1 MCHAKGHHQGIGKV
15 KRSHLI
21 GALIG
26 IVFVGTIPLFIRD
39 EYTLGF
45 LVLAGI
51 VSLVVTG
58 LNMLVGHAGQ
68 LSLGHGGFY
77 AIGAYVST
85 LLTIKFGF
93 TPLPALIIAAI
104 VTGLV
109 ALVLGIPLLKMLTQF
124 HLAVATLIFVMLINA
139 LLIVGG
145 PWTGGFTGI
154 QGQPP
159 FSVGPILFEGDV
171 ANYYLVWGVVFLGI
185 LFAAGLSNSQAGRI
199 LRAIQ
204 GDETGAQ
211 SLGIDVAWE
220 KVKVFVLSAIYASV
234 AGTLLAHYTGSVTPA
249 QFGVG
254 PSLEFMVM
262 VFLGGKGSV
271 IGGVVGGS
279 FIKLLPQVT
288 EFMKNYRLLV
298 DGLILTSV
306 LLFVPQGIVGLFRKI
321 WDRRSGGQSP
331 AEETSLNGDGGH
343 PPVASEPVGGQP

>member
-1 MCHAKGHHQGIGKV
+1 M
-15 KRSHLI
+15 KRSHLL

-26 IVFVGTIPLFIRD
+26 IVFVAALPFFIKD

-51 VSLVVTG
+51 VSLIVTG

-77 AIGAYVST
+77 AIGAYAST
-85 LLTIKFGF
+85 ILTIRFGF
-93 TPLPALIIAAI
+93 TPFPALIVAAI
-104 VTGLV
+104 ATGLV
-109 ALVLGIPLLKMLTQF
+109 ALLLGIPLLKMLTQF

-139 LLIVGG
+139 ILIVGG
-145 PWTGGFTGI
+145 GWTGGFTGI

-159 FSVGPILFEGDV
+159 FSIGPIVFEGDV

-185 LFAAGLSNSQAGRI
+185 LFAAGLSNSQAGRV

-220 KVKVFVLSAIYASV
+220 KVKVFVISAIYASV
-234 AGTLLAHYTGSVTPA
+234 AGSLLAHYTGSVTPA

-262 VFLGGKGSV
+262 VFLGGRGSV
-271 IGGVVGGS
+271 IGGVVGGT

-298 DGLILTSV
+298 DGLILTGV
-306 LLFVPQGIVGLFRKI
+306 LLFVPQGIVGLFKKI
-321 WDRRSGGQSP
+321 WDRRPGGKSP
-331 AEETSLNGDGGH
+331 EEAASLSWKASSSS
-343 PPVASEPVGGQP
+343 VALAKPEAKGE

>member
-1 MCHAKGHHQGIGKV
+1 V
-15 KRSHLI
+15 KRSHLF
-21 GALIG
+21 GVLIG
-26 IVFVGTIPLFIRD
+26 IAFVGVIPIFIRD

-77 AIGAYVST
+77 ASGAYVST
-85 LLTIKFGF
+85 ILTIKFGL
-93 TPLPALIIAAI
+93 TPFPALIAAAL

-109 ALVLGIPLLKMLTQF
+109 ALILGIPLLKTLTQF

-139 LLIVGG
+139 VLIVGG
-145 PWTGGFTGI
+145 AWTGGFTGI

-159 FSVGPILFEGDV
+159 FSIGPIVFEGDV
-171 ANYYLVWGVVFLGI
+171 ANYYLVWGVVFLGV
-185 LFAAGLSNSQAGRI
+185 LFAAGLSNSQAGRV

-220 KVKVFVLSAIYASV
+220 KIKVFVISAIYASV
-234 AGTLLAHYTGSVTPA
+234 AGSLLAHYTGSVTPA

-254 PSLEFMVM
+254 TSLEFMVM

-271 IGGVVGGS
+271 IGGVVGGP
-279 FIKLLPQVT
+279 FIKLLPQFT
-288 EFMKNYRLLV
+288 EFMKNYRLLA
-298 DGLILTSV
+298 DGLILTGV
-306 LLFVPQGIVGLFRKI
+306 LLFVPQGIVGLIKKG
-321 WDRRSGGQSP
+321 WDRVFGDELSQ
-331 AEETSLNGDGGH
+331 ETSPWKPEGSNPTPAQETAGGK
-343 PPVASEPVGGQP
+343 E

>member
-1 MCHAKGHHQGIGKV
+1 M
-15 KRSHLI
+15 KRSHLF
-21 GALIG
+21 GVLIG
-26 IVFVGTIPLFIRD
+26 IAFVGVIPIFIRD

-85 LLTIKFGF
+85 ILTIKFGL
-93 TPLPALIIAAI
+93 TPFPALIAAAL

-109 ALVLGIPLLKMLTQF
+109 ALILGIPLLKTLTQF

-139 LLIVGG
+139 VLIVGG
-145 PWTGGFTGI
+145 AWTGGFTGI

-159 FSVGPILFEGDV
+159 FSIGPIVFEGDV
-171 ANYYLVWGVVFLGI
+171 ANYYLVWGVVFLGV
-185 LFAAGLSNSQAGRI
+185 LFAAGLSNSQAGRV

-220 KVKVFVLSAIYASV
+220 KIKVFVISAIYASV
-234 AGTLLAHYTGSVTPA
+234 AGSLLAHYTGSVTPA

-254 PSLEFMVM
+254 TSLEFMVM

-271 IGGVVGGS
+271 IGGVVGGP
-279 FIKLLPQVT
+279 FIKLLPQFT
-288 EFMKNYRLLV
+288 EFMKNYRLLA
-298 DGLILTSV
+298 DGLILTGV
-306 LLFVPQGIVGLFRKI
+306 LLFVPQGIVGLIKKG
-321 WDRRSGGQSP
+321 WDRVFGDELSQ
-331 AEETSLNGDGGH
+331 ETSPWKPEGSNPTPAQETAGGK
-343 PPVASEPVGGQP
+343 E

>member
-1 MCHAKGHHQGIGKV
+1 
-15 KRSHLI
+15 
-21 GALIG
+21 
-26 IVFVGTIPLFIRD
+26 
-39 EYTLGF
+39 
-45 LVLAGI
+45 
-51 VSLVVTG
+51 
-58 LNMLVGHAGQ
+58 MLVGHAGQ

-77 AIGAYVST
+77 AIGAYASSI
-85 LLTIKFGF
+85 LTIRFGF
-93 TPLPALIIAAI
+93 MPLPALIIAAMA
-104 VTGLV
+104 TGLV
-109 ALVLGIPLLKMLTQF
+109 ALILGIPLLKMLTQF

-139 LLIVGG
+139 ILIVGG
-145 PWTGGFTGI
+145 AWTGGFTGI

-159 FSVGPILFEGDV
+159 FSIGPIVFEGDV

-185 LFAAGLSNSQAGRI
+185 LFAAGLSNSQAGRV

-220 KVKVFVLSAIYASV
+220 KVKVFVISAVYASV

-254 PSLEFMVM
+254 TSLEFMVM

-298 DGLILTSV
+298 DGLILTGV
-306 LLFVPQGIVGLFRKI
+306 LLFVPQGIVGLFKKI
-321 WDRRSGGQSP
+321 WDSLSGGKSSQ
-331 AEETSLNGDGGH
+331 ETVSLNPEGFH
-343 PPVASEPVGGQP
+343 PSVASDKVGGKQ

>member
-1 MCHAKGHHQGIGKV
+1 LCHAERHHQGIGQV
-15 KRSHLI
+15 KQSRLV

-26 IVFVGTIPLFIRD
+26 IAFVGVIPVFVKD

-68 LSLGHGGFY
+68 LSLGHGGFF
-77 AIGAYVST
+77 AIGAYAST
-85 LLTIKFGF
+85 ILTTRFGF
-93 TPLPALIIAAI
+93 TPFQ
-104 VTGLV
+104 
-109 ALVLGIPLLKMLTQF
+109 ALVLAAVFTGLIALILGVPLLKTLTQF
-124 HLAVATLIFVMLINA
+124 HLAVATLIFVMLVNA
-139 LLIVGG
+139 VLIVGG
-145 PWTGGFTGI
+145 GWTGGFTGI

-159 FSVGPILFEGDV
+159 FSIGPIVFEGDV

-185 LFAAGLSNSQAGRI
+185 LFAAGLSNSQAGRV

-220 KVKVFVLSAIYASV
+220 KVKVFVISAVYASV
-234 AGTLLAHYTGSVTPA
+234 AGSLLAYYMGSVTPA

-271 IGGVVGGS
+271 LGGVVGGT

-288 EFMKNYRLLV
+288 EFMKSYRLLV
-298 DGLILTSV
+298 DGLILTVV
-306 LLFVPQGIVGLFRKI
+306 LLFVPQGIVGLIKNGWGRIFGDERA
-321 WDRRSGGQSP
+321 GG
-331 AEETSLNGDGGH
+331 LK
-343 PPVASEPVGGQP
+343 

>member
-1 MCHAKGHHQGIGKV
+1 M
-15 KRSHLI
+15 KRSHLT
-21 GALIG
+21 GVLIG
-26 IVFVGTIPLFIRD
+26 IAFVGVIPIFIKD

-45 LVLAGI
+45 LVLAGL

-85 LLTIKFGF
+85 ILTLRFGF
-93 TPLPALIIAAI
+93 TPFPALIVTAV

-109 ALVLGIPLLKMLTQF
+109 ALILGFPLLKTLTQF
-124 HLAVATLIFVMLINA
+124 HLAVATLIFAMLINA
-139 LLIVGG
+139 VLIVGG
-145 PWTGGFTGI
+145 TWTGGFTGI

-159 FSVGPILFEGDV
+159 FSIGPITFEGDV

-185 LFAAGLSNSQAGRI
+185 LFAAGLSSSQAGRI

-220 KVKVFVLSAIYASV
+220 KVKVFIISAIYASV
-234 AGTLLAHYTGSVTPA
+234 AGSLLAYYTGSVTPA

-271 IGGVVGGS
+271 LGGVVGGT

-298 DGLILTSV
+298 DGLILTVV
-306 LLFVPQGIVGLFRKI
+306 LLFVPEGIVGLIRNGWVRVFGSRLSREAIPLK
-321 WDRRSGGQSP
+321 REGSESTPLQERAGG
-331 AEETSLNGDGGH
+331 
-343 PPVASEPVGGQP
+343 

>member
-1 MCHAKGHHQGIGKV
+1 M

-26 IVFVGTIPLFIRD
+26 IAFVGIIPIFIRD

-45 LVLAGI
+45 LVLAGV

-58 LNMLVGHAGQ
+58 LSMLVGHAGQ

-85 LLTIKFGF
+85 ILTIRLGF
-93 TPLPALIIAAI
+93 TPFPALIFAAVI
-104 VTGLV
+104 TGLI
-109 ALVLGIPLLKMLTQF
+109 ALILGFPLLKTLTQF

-139 LLIVGG
+139 ILIVGG
-145 PWTGGFTGI
+145 AWTGGFTGI

-159 FSVGPILFEGDV
+159 FSIGPIVFEGDV

-185 LFAAGLSNSQAGRI
+185 LFAAGLSNSQAGRV

-220 KVKVFVLSAIYASV
+220 KVKVFVISAIYASV
-234 AGTLLAHYTGSVTPA
+234 AGSLLAYYTGSVTPA

-254 PSLEFMVM
+254 TSLEFMVM

-271 IGGVVGGS
+271 LGGAVGGT
-279 FIKLLPQVT
+279 FIKLLPQFT

-298 DGLILTSV
+298 DGLILTVV
-306 LLFVPQGIVGLFRKI
+306 LLFVPQGIVGLIKNGWGRVFGNEL
-321 WDRRSGGQSP
+321 SQ
-331 AEETSLNGDGGH
+331 ETSPLKPEGSNPTLRQERAGD
-343 PPVASEPVGGQP
+343 QK